1 MTTAAALNS
10 WLCSARGREVEV
22 ALDRSGV
29 VIEEALHKLALVT
42 EEAATT
48 SDILELRERP
58 ACRELPVERW
68 LLVRKAV
75 ETLDTLAAA
84 PLPLACRALTE
95 AEIARLVAPELS
107 DRAIHVSRPRFREFA
122 KIVTLR
128 RFAAGL
134 LHFEIDGI
142 PRQWLLNA
150 HYAELARVW
159 WFVATRMRGLRP
171 VIVPHLT
178 GRRPL
183 PPITEN
189 EVNRSYA
196 LMAQLVEQRPDL
208 KGLAGASWLRSP
220 DTHRVSPRLACVN
233 SVIVA
238 NGGLETTIGPA
249 PDDCG
254 VLTRSAT
261 RRRMFEAGLFA
272 PTIGLTLWPRDAM
285 IEWARAN
292 PAVVSAA

>member
-1 MTTAAALNS
+1 MTTAAALNA
-10 WLCSARGREVEV
+10 WLCSARSREVEA
-22 ALDRSGV
+22 ALDRAGV
-29 VIEEALHKLALVT
+29 IVDDALHKLALVT

-48 SDILELRERP
+48 TDILELRERP
-58 ACRELPVERW
+58 ACRDLPVERW

-75 ETLDTLAAA
+75 ETLDTLAATT
-84 PLPLACRALTE
+84 LPDACRILTE
-95 AEIARLVAPELS
+95 AEIARLVAVELS

-122 KIVTLR
+122 KIVTGR

-142 PRQWLLNA
+142 PRQWLLDTR
-150 HYAELARVW
+150 YAELPRVW
-159 WFVATRMRGLRP
+159 WFIAAHMRGLRP

-183 PPITEN
+183 PPITAGD
-189 EVNRSYA
+189 VNRSYA
-196 LMAQLVEQRPDL
+196 LMAQLLEQRPDV

-220 DTHRVSPRLACVN
+220 DTHRVSPRLACFN
-233 SVIVA
+233 RVIVE
-238 NGGLETTIGPA
+238 NGGLEAVIGPA
-249 PDDCG
+249 PADCG
-254 VLTRSAT
+254 VLSRSET

-285 IEWARAN
+285 IAWARAN
-292 PAVVSAA
+292 PALVSAA

>member
-1 MTTAAALNS
+1 MTTAAALNA
-10 WLCSARGREVEV
+10 WLCSPRGREVEA
-22 ALDRSGV
+22 ALDRAGMV
-29 VIEEALHKLALVT
+29 VHEALQKLALVT
-42 EEAATT
+42 EDAATIA
-48 SDILELRERP
+48 DVLELRERLP
-58 ACRELPVERW
+58 CRDLPVERW

-84 PLPLACRALTE
+84 MLPDACRALTE
-95 AEIARLVAPELS
+95 AEIARLVAAELS

-122 KIVTLR
+122 KIVTGR

-150 HYAELARVW
+150 RYAELPRVW

-183 PPITEN
+183 PPITAG

-196 LMAQLVEQRPDL
+196 LMAQLLEQRPDL

-233 SVIVA
+233 RVIVA
-238 NGGLETTIGPA
+238 NGGLETVIGPA
-249 PDDCG
+249 PADCG
-254 VLTRSAT
+254 VLTRSET

-285 IEWARAN
+285 ITWARAN
-292 PAVVSAA
+292 PAMVSAA